1 MSGFSGSRDDSGGSS
16 SAKIQVIAGKMA
28 YGASSEHLC
37 SSLSFLGFVISAYSS
52 HCLFGYKDLELLE
65 VHL

>member
-1 MSGFSGSRDDSGGSS
+1 MCGFSGSRDDSGDSS
-16 SAKIQVIAGKMA
+16 SAKSQVIVGKMA
-28 YGASSEHLC
+28 YGASFEHHC
-37 SSLSFLGFVISAYSS
+37 SSLSFLNFVISAYSS